1 LQIVEA
7 VVHMFWVL
15 CYPDRIQRAN
25 PITSYNNDGCDFF
38 LFFGGWGGVLFDGY
52 AQLYPASWGI
62 KAALGNLRIS
72 DDGVDDAH
80 QPYQYICD
88 MRDPQG
94 TSFIEVFFSPQH
106 EMN

>member
-80 QPYQYICD
+80 HPYQYICD

-94 TSFIEVFFSPQH
+94 TSFIEVFFPPA
-106 EMN
+106 

>member
-1 LQIVEA
+1 MM
-7 VVHMFWVL
+7 VVV
-15 CYPDRIQRAN
+15 
-25 PITSYNNDGCDFF
+25 FF
-38 LFFGGWGGVLFDGY
+38 CSLVGGVLFDGY

-88 MRDPQG
+88 MRDPHG
-94 TSFIEVFFSPQH
+94 TSFIEVFFSFPPA
-106 EMN
+106 